1 MEPRPTNVG
10 RGLVYMTDVLELTRA
25 LLAIPSP
32 TGHEHA
38 VTAWLADYLTSL
50 GWVVE
55 RQAVRDGREN
65 IYAHRGQPLVVF
77 STHLD
82 TVPPEVPFRETDT
95 RIHGRGACDAKGIAA
110 AMVVAAERLI
120 ASGESNLGLLFVV
133 GEENGS
139 DGAKVAFLLE
149 PKGQFLINGEP
160 TENRLVTAQ
169 KGVLRVTL
177 EATGIAAHSG
187 YPELGDS
194 AIDRLLDALAAIRQ
208 IEWPVDAVLGACT
221 LNVGRIDGGVAPNVV
236 APSARA
242 ELMVR
247 LVGPAGPIRDAIVA
261 AAGKNVTVGF
271 PLEIPVLRAPSLP
284 GYAELTVAY
293 GSDLPFFGAWGTGY
307 QLGPGTIHLA
317 HTDRESISKQELE
330 DGVTEYLKLARTL
343 IAGVAA

>member
-10 RGLVYMTDVLELTRA
+10 RGFVHMTDLLDLTRA

-32 TGHEHA
+32 TGSEHA
-38 VTAWLADYLTSL
+38 VTDWLATYLAGR
-50 GWVVE
+50 GWQVE
-55 RQAVRDGREN
+55 RQPVRDGREN
-65 IYAHRGQPLVVF
+65 IYAHRGSPVVVF

-82 TVPPEVPFRETDT
+82 TVPPDLPFRETET
-95 RIHGRGACDAKGIAA
+95 HIHGRGSCDAKGIAA
-110 AMVVAAERLI
+110 TMVVAAEQLI
-120 ASGESNLGLLFVV
+120 AAGEQRVGLLFVV

-149 PKGQFLINGEP
+149 PKGRFIINGEP

-177 EATGIAAHSG
+177 EATGVAAHSG

-194 AIDRLLDALAAIRQ
+194 AINRLLDALHAIRQ
-208 IEWPVDAVLGACT
+208 IDWPSDPVLGQST
-221 LNVGRIDGGVAPNVV
+221 VNIGRIEGGAAPNVI

-247 LVGPAGPIRDAIVA
+247 LVGSAEPIRDAIVTA
-261 AAGKNVTVGF
+261 VGDRVAVDF
-271 PLEIPVLRAPSLP
+271 PLEIPILRAPSLP
-284 GYAELTVAY
+284 GYEQLTVAY
-293 GSDLPFFGAWGTGY
+293 GSDLPFFAAWGTGY

-317 HTDRESISKQELE
+317 HTNRESISKQELA
-330 DGVTEYLKLARTL
+330 DAVTQYVELARTL
-343 IAGVAA
+343 LAGAVS